1 MTAQKGSTKF
11 VLLSQVLEKVKKL
24 HESNPTPIRRR
35 QIASLS
41 ETLKAWGDFVV
52 YDQQELRQLVA
63 DSISHRLGVSR
74 RYCRSRLEQ
83 INRIRSQ

>member
-1 MTAQKGSTKF
+1 MTAPNATVKF
-11 VLLSQVLEKVKKL
+11 VLLSQVLENLKKL
-24 HESNPTPIRRR
+24 QQSNPTPIRRR

-41 ETLKAWGDFVV
+41 ETLKAWEDFVV

-63 DSISHRLGVSR
+63 DSISHRLHLSR
-74 RYCRSRLEQ
+74 RYVRARLEQ